1 MADGTPSTPS
11 NPNSST
17 QSKKFSRNQLIIL
30 WLILGAAVVLW
41 SGVLTR
47 NQPNLLMIVRWMATM
62 AIMLVVMAFVG
73 YDINGRWAGFLID
86 SRYKFS
92 LSRLQIML
100 WTVLALSA
108 FLTIALTRAMPGGMF
123 PTDDPVAQQQHTEC
137 VARVTSAS
145 QAQGEV
151 SDGAQLAAQA
161 EEQCQPE
168 PLNITFPP
176 ELLLA
181 LGISAASFAG
191 STLVQSNKKAKQIDI
206 KPFENE
212 VTSAQKKVVEAD
224 ADASTKKK
232 IWDDLT
238 KAALSREQA
247 MKAVEAKKQAADDD
261 GTDEAAKA
269 EAQRELAKAQA
280 VLADASKKSEQAA
293 LEYHAAQLKL
303 EAAQEELKK
312 AKTNLETRQF
322 ATEGILHKNADPRE
336 ARWSDMFRA
345 EEIGINYKLLDVSKV
360 QMAFFTVALIA
371 AYGFALAGLLQNTAA
386 IRNPYWV
393 DFPAFSS
400 TMNALLAI
408 SQATYLS
415 VKTVD
420 RSPTISE

>member
-1 MADGTPSTPS
+1 MAEGTPSTPG
-11 NPNSST
+11 NPDSST

-47 NQPNLLMIVRWMATM
+47 NQPNLLLIVRWLATM
-62 AIMLVVMAFVG
+62 VIMLVLLAFVG

-108 FLTIALTRAMPGGMF
+108 YLTIALTRSLPGGML

-137 VARVTSAS
+137 VARTISAGK
-145 QAQGEV
+145 AQGEV
-151 SDGAQLAAQA
+151 SDEAQLAAQA

-176 ELLLA
+176 ELLVA

-191 STLVQSNKKAKQIDI
+191 SALVQSNKKAKQIDV

-212 VTSAQKKVVEAD
+212 VTAAQKKVAEAD
-224 ADASTKKK
+224 ADTKDKK
-232 IWDDLT
+232 AIWDKLAAAIQDRENALKTAEDNRQNAASETDKATAQRNLAQAQALLDL
-238 KAALSREQA
+238 
-247 MKAVEAKKQAADDD
+247 AKKNND
-261 GTDEAAKA
+261 
-269 EAQRELAKAQA
+269 
-280 VLADASKKSEQAA
+280 QAA
-293 LEYHAAQLKL
+293 LEYHASKLKL
-303 EAAQEELKK
+303 DAAQEELKK
-312 AKTNLETRQF
+312 AKANLETRQF
-322 ATEGILHKNADPRE
+322 ATEGLLHKNADPRE
-336 ARWSDMFRA
+336 ARWSDIFRA
-345 EEIGINYKLLDVSKV
+345 EEIGVNYKLLDVSKV

-371 AYGFALAGLLQNTAA
+371 AYGFALAGLLQNMAA

-393 DFPAFSS
+393 DLPAFSP

>member
-1 MADGTPSTPS
+1 MAEGTPTVSS
-11 NPNSST
+11 NPGVPAHG
-17 QSKKFSRNQLIIL
+17 KKFSRSQLVIL
-30 WLILGAAVVLW
+30 WLILGVAVVLW

-47 NQPNLLMIVRWMATM
+47 NQPNLLLVVRWIATM
-62 AIMLVVMAFVG
+62 LIMLVLLAFVG
-73 YDINGRWAGFLID
+73 FDINGRWAGFLID

-108 FLTIALTRAMPGGMF
+108 YLTIALTRALPGGLLSSA
-123 PTDDPVAQQQHTEC
+123 DPVAQQQKTEC
-137 VARVTSAS
+137 IARAVSTSE
-145 QAQGEV
+145 AQGETRDPV
-151 SDGAQLAAQA
+151 QLAAMA

-191 STLVQSNKKAKQIDI
+191 STLVQSNKKAKQIDV

-212 VTSAQKKVVEAD
+212 VVAAQKKVAEAD
-224 ADASTKKK
+224 TDTNAKKK
-232 IWDDLT
+232 IWDDLAQ
-238 KAALSREQA
+238 AALIREQA
-247 MKAVEAKKQAADDD
+247 VKAVEAKKQAADA
-261 GTDEAAKA
+261 GTDEVPKAA
-269 EAQRELAKAQA
+269 AQRELVMAQA
-280 VLADASKKSEQAA
+280 LFERDSKKSEQAA
-293 LEYHAAQLKL
+293 LEYREAQLKL
-303 EAAQEELKK
+303 EAAQAELKK
-312 AKTNLETRQF
+312 ARGSLETRQF
-322 ATEGILHKNADPRE
+322 ATEGVLHKNADPRE
-336 ARWSDMFRA
+336 ARWSDIFRA

-360 QMAFFTVALIA
+360 QMAFFTVALIT

-393 DFPAFSS
+393 DLPAFSS

>member
-1 MADGTPSTPS
+1 MADGTPTVPISPGNSTP
-11 NPNSST
+11 
-17 QSKKFSRNQLIIL
+17 SKKFSRNQLVIL
-30 WLILGAAVVLW
+30 WLMLGAAVVLW

-47 NQPNLLMIVRWMATM
+47 NQPNLLMIVRWIATM
-62 AIMLVVMAFVG
+62 AIMLVVLAFVG
-73 YDINGRWAGFLID
+73 YDINCRWAGFLID

-108 FLTIALTRAMPGGMF
+108 YLTIALTRALPGGML
-123 PTDDPVAQQQHTEC
+123 PIDDPVAQQQHAEC
-137 VARVTSAS
+137 VARTISAS
-145 QAQGEV
+145 KAQGEV
-151 SDGAQLAAQA
+151 TDDARLAAQA

-168 PLNITFPP
+168 ALNITFPP

-191 STLVQSNKKAKQIDI
+191 STLVQSNKKAKQIDV

-212 VTSAQKKVVEAD
+212 VTAAQKKVAEAD
-224 ADASTKKK
+224 ADTNAKKAIWDKLATAVQDRENALKAMEDAKRAADEGADETAKATAQRNLAQVQALLELDKKK
-232 IWDDLT
+232 ND
-238 KAALSREQA
+238 
-247 MKAVEAKKQAADDD
+247 
-261 GTDEAAKA
+261 
-269 EAQRELAKAQA
+269 
-280 VLADASKKSEQAA
+280 QAA
-293 LEYHAAQLKL
+293 LDYHAAKLKL

-312 AKTNLETRQF
+312 AKANLETRQF
-322 ATEGILHKNADPRE
+322 ATEGLLHKNADPRE
-336 ARWSDMFRA
+336 ARWSDIFRA
-345 EEIGINYKLLDVSKV
+345 EEIGVNYKLLDISKV
-360 QMAFFTVALIA
+360 QMAFFTIALIT

-393 DFPAFSS
+393 DLPAFSS